1 MRNISNI
8 YVIGLLS
15 IIIIISSCK
24 KEDEVPIIN
33 GCTDANAMNYS
44 TNANTNDGSCIFAYD
59 IAQGAW
65 NIETACQALTIS
77 IPFVGEFP
85 VPLNS
90 MFPNNIEIS
99 GEGYGVVSM
108 DINGEDIL
116 ADIFY
121 DGTVVIQ
128 AGQQITIDSGVE
140 LIGEVDV
147 DISGTGMIQT
157 AINGALTL
165 VLSFDVPLAGAQSS
179 SCEITCSR

>member
-1 MRNISNI
+1 MIKISSI

-15 IIIIISSCK
+15 IVIIISSCK
-24 KEDEVPIIN
+24 KEDEIPIIN
-33 GCTDANAMNYS
+33 GCTDDNAMNYS
-44 TNANTNDGSCIFAYD
+44 ATANTNDGSCIFAYD

-65 NIETACQALTIS
+65 NIETVCQELTIS
-77 IPFVGEFP
+77 IPIVGDFP
-85 VPLNS
+85 IPLNS

-99 GEGYGVVSM
+99 GEGSGVVSM
-108 DINGEDIL
+108 DINGEDVL

-128 AGQQITIDSGVE
+128 DGEQITIDSGIE
-140 LIGEVDV
+140 IIGEVDV
-147 DISGTGMIQT
+147 DISGSGMIQT
-157 AINGALTL
+157 AIDGALTL